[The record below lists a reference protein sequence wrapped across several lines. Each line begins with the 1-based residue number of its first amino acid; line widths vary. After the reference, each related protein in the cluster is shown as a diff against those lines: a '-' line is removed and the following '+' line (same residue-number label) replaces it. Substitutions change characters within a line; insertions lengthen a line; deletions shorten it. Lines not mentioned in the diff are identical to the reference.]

1 MQRGLLEFCNIST
14 VLKFKCCAGLTRSG
28 TLTYVFVHKD
38 KTTWKRAESQSSPI
52 LKQGSKFVGFRGIM
66 CIFMQAQLNADSV
79 LKSR

>member
-14 VLKFKCCAGLTRSG
+14 VLKCKCRAGLTRSG

-38 KTTWKRAESQSSPI
+38 TWKRAESQSSPI